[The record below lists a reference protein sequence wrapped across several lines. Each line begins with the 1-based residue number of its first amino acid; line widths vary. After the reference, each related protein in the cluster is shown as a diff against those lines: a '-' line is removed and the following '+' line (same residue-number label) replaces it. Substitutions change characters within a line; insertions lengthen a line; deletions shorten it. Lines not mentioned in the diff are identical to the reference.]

1 MLRAQRLRVLGILNV
16 TPDSFSDGGHYLD
29 VRAAVTHAH
38 DLRAAGADAIDIGG
52 ESTRPGAAEIS
63 VDEELARVVPV
74 LDELRRDGLPISIDT
89 RRHEVARAAADRG
102 ATMLN
107 DTAALRD
114 DSRLA
119 VLAAEREL
127 TVVLMHRQGRPL
139 TMQVAPR
146 YTDLLNDVRGF
157 FAERV
162 AAALAAGIRR
172 DRLVLDPG
180 LGFGKSREDNYRLMA
195 HLDYL
200 AVEDLPMMVGASRKS
215 FLRQPPFAVPR
226 GNDGD
231 GAPPSERLPA
241 SLAFVAAAYVL
252 GASWVRVHDVAATV
266 RLIETLSAIALSRAE
281 ELR

>member
-29 VRAAVTHAH
+29 VRAAVARAH
-38 DLRAAGADAIDIGG
+38 ELRAAGADAIDIGG

-63 VDEELARVVPV
+63 VEAELARVVPV
-74 LDELRRDGLPISIDT
+74 LDELRRDLLPISIDT

-119 VLAAEREL
+119 ALAAEREL
-127 TVVLMHRQGRPL
+127 TVVLMHRQGRPA

-146 YTDLLNDVRGF
+146 YADLLNDVRDF

-180 LGFGKSREDNYRLMA
+180 LGFGKSVEDNYRLMA

-200 AVEDLPMMVGASRKS
+200 AVDDLPMLVGASRKS
-215 FLRQPPFAVPR
+215 FLCQPPNAPR
-226 GNDGD
+226 DDVGKDSS
-231 GAPPSERLPA
+231 PVERLPA

-252 GASWVRVHDVAATV
+252 GATWVRVHDVAATV
-266 RLIETLSAIALSRAE
+266 RLIETLSAIALSRPTP
-281 ELR
+281 